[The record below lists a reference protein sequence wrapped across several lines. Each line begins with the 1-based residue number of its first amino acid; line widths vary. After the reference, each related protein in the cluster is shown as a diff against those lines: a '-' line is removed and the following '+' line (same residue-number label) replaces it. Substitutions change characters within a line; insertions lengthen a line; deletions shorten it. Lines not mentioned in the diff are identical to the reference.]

1 MANRIQLR
9 RDHSANWTRINP
21 ILSDGEPGLEIDTNK
36 IKYGDG
42 TTAWRDLAYP
52 TGSGSGATD
61 RLVNGSYSVILGA
74 DGELTLPTGGHLG
87 ATKGGTMLDA
97 GNGYSTSLTSFY
109 PDGLYSSCVTANFDG
124 NLYITT
130 YNDGGP
136 NPAKTWQFGLDGSTS
151 LPLGG
156 TVKETQFVSGGGIG
170 GADLQG
176 TLALT
181 PNGAYNPWN
190 NLTIYNTGFNAE
202 TQHLHLTSGDLN
214 RTEIVLGDDN
224 KFVKV
229 NLDGSVCVQSSR
241 YYLYNLAG
249 TSGGSS
255 TVISYA
261 NLNSIVSVG
270 DYIIDAHGNAY
281 QITGVTGT
289 DPNWTIATN
298 WASLTP
304 LLASPY
310 SFYKPNSTGGLWQF
324 GADGSLTAP
333 GPIYGGS
340 NTIGLVT
347 PAPLNL
353 NNTGPVGQ
361 VKTQL
366 NLINTA
372 GNTGTGSAIDY
383 FTYVDQGNGL
393 PGARL
398 SAVDDDNY
406 SANFNI
412 ALKGRGNAGNNG
424 LTTVW
429 QFGSNG
435 VFYLPNNSY
444 IQPNGTSVNWGV
456 QGNFNLLTDDTNS
469 DTTKTFTFGADGTL
483 TLPTNGV
490 ITSTPGYV
498 GSGVPIEN
506 ISRGTSTQLQVTG
519 HGLSEGDKVAVNT
532 ITSTTQL
539 NNNLYYVHVVD
550 ANNITLFTD
559 PALTASVD
567 STAYTAY
574 SYNGARTVV
583 NADVTYSTDTPFYT
597 YSNPL
602 YSGNSN
608 SGGTNNIDFT
618 GYPDLI
624 NVKNG
629 WTYTS
634 NHGET
639 GTVTAD
645 AYTYFGIIRI
655 NVSGPH
661 SVTGGGSYTFT
672 GVVATPV
679 GGSMLFDGTTSVLQV
694 KNDAVFAPTAT
705 TPWTLEFFAKYT
717 TTLSQGA
724 TLFSIGAAAN
734 PMFAL
739 RVGGSNIM
747 EIVLNGS
754 VYSSGTYA
762 NAAYQPFG
770 PNDWRH
776 VAIVNNGSGTLAVF
790 YSGSSLALEP
800 PVSFTYDSLK
810 TFAIGGSSADGTFGT
825 GGSESIFAFPGLI
838 RDFRFVVGTA
848 VYDPTQSTLTVP
860 TAPLD
865 TTPTVTELYIIATD
879 SSTFAIDTTTTE
891 AHTGGGQ
898 VLKEFASA
906 DLVLEVGAVS
916 QEDPGHVILK
926 SADNQLKW
934 GGASG
939 VLTFPDG
946 SIQTSAYSG
955 KMAVLP
961 PLTAWGTT
969 IAIDT
974 ISFVFDGTTGVPGL
988 NGGYGLGAGAYNT
1001 LIWTSTVYQA
1011 ATTPTNYTVG
1021 ANSPTQ
1027 YFNYDGATA
1036 VTNSTPLQPGDYAE
1050 VKIQDIG
1057 TNKLYRVTFM
1067 GAYNPAD
1074 NTNPTH
1080 YGSIAVE
1087 RLV

>member
-9 RDHSANWTRINP
+9 RDHSTNWTRINP
-21 ILSDGEPGLEIDTNK
+21 VLSDGEPGLEIDTNK

-52 TGSGSGATD
+52 TSGSSGATD
-61 RLVNGSYSVILGA
+61 RLTAGNKTVIL
-74 DGELTLPTGGHLG
+74 DT
-87 ATKGGTMLDA
+87 
-97 GNGYSTSLTSFY
+97 
-109 PDGLYSSCVTANFDG
+109 DG
-124 NLYITT
+124 NLT
-130 YNDGGP
+130 
-136 NPAKTWQFGLDGSTS
+136 

-181 PNGAYNPWN
+181 PNGAYYPWN
-190 NLTIYNTGFNAE
+190 NLTIYNTGGNPE
-202 TQHLHLTSGDLN
+202 LQHLHLTSGDLN

-249 TSGGSS
+249 TSGASS

-261 NLNSIVSVG
+261 NLNSKVSVG

-281 QITGVTGT
+281 QVTGITGT
-289 DPNWTIATN
+289 DPNWTISTN

-310 SFYKPNSTGGLWQF
+310 SFYKPTSIGGLWQF
-324 GADGSLTAP
+324 GADGELTLSTGGHLGATKGGTMLDAGNGYSTSLTSFYEDGLYSSCVTANFDGTLNITAYNDG
-333 GPIYGGS
+333 GPNPAKIWTFDNAGKLTFPNYSTFDGQTLTDYITGTNYTLKIANGGAS
-340 NTIGLVT
+340 GSKFAI
-347 PAPLNL
+347 
-353 NNTGPVGQ
+353 
-361 VKTQL
+361 
-366 NLINTA
+366 
-372 GNTGTGSAIDY
+372 GTGSNDFGIANDALNH
-383 FTYVDQGNGL
+383 TENGYVNYTL
-393 PGARL
+393 TAERINLTVPGA
-398 SAVDDDNY
+398 
-406 SANFNI
+406 
-412 ALKGRGNAGNNG
+412 
-424 LTTVW
+424 
-429 QFGSNG
+429 GSW
-435 VFYLPNNSY
+435 VFY
-444 IQPNGTSVNWGV
+444 
-456 QGNFNLLTDDTNS
+456 S
-469 DTTKTFTFGADGTL
+469 DGKL
-483 TLPTNGV
+483 QLPTNGV

-506 ISRGTSTQLQVTG
+506 ISRGTSTQLQVNG

-539 NNNLYYVHVVD
+539 NNNLYYVHVID

-559 PALTASVD
+559 PALTASVN
-567 STAYTAY
+567 STSFTAY

-583 NADVTYSTDTPFYT
+583 DAGVAYSTDTPFYT
-597 YSNPL
+597 YSNPS
-602 YSGNSN
+602 YSGNSS

-645 AYTYFGIIRI
+645 AFTYFGNIRI
-655 NVSGPH
+655 DVSGPH
-661 SVTGGGSYTFT
+661 SVTAGGSYTFT

-679 GGSMLFDGTTSVLQV
+679 GGSMLFDGTTSILKV

-754 VYSSGTYA
+754 AWSTGTYA
-762 NAAYQPFG
+762 NAAFQPFG

-776 VAIVNNGSGTLAVF
+776 VAIVNDGSGTLSVF
-790 YSGSSLALEP
+790 YNGYRQALET
-800 PVSFTYDSLK
+800 PVSFTYNSAQ
-810 TFAIGGSSADGTFGT
+810 TFAIGGSSADNTLGDGSAETGTRF
-825 GGSESIFAFPGLI
+825 SGLI

-848 VYDPTQSTLTVP
+848 VYDPTQGTLTVP
-860 TAPLD
+860 TAPVGM
-865 TTPTVTELYIIATD
+865 TPSVTELYIPATD
-879 SSTFAIDTTTTE
+879 STHFAVDTTTTE
-891 AHTGGGQ
+891 VHTGGGQ

-906 DLVLEVGAVS
+906 DLLLEVGSVTA
-916 QEDPGHVILK
+916 EDPGHVVLK
-926 SADNQLKW
+926 SGDNQLKW
-934 GGASG
+934 GGVG
-939 VLTFPDG
+939 GGLVFPDT
-946 SIQTSAYSG
+946 SVQTSAYSG

-1001 LIWTSTVYQA
+1001 LIWTSTVYQSA
-1011 ATTPTNYTVG
+1011 STPTNYTVG

-1027 YFNYDGATA
+1027 YFNYDGAAA

-1087 RLV
+1087 RLI